1 MPEIKWD
8 IKRGAQIYGSVF
20 DARLKGWIATGKI
33 KVGEVLVWRSGFSGW
48 RKPEELEEFQ
58 SYFKQWER
66 SQLRKVRRRKRKRLI
81 RHRGLEDKEIKDIL
95 IIDDEKDICT
105 LLGDVLTQDGYNV
118 TTANTRREGIACIK
132 RHSPHL
138 VFLDLKLPDGD
149 GLKILSKIKEINPNT
164 RVNIISAYGSE
175 EKKEEARQKG
185 VDMFIDKPFTEEMI
199 LNSVRET
206 TRELT
211 KKSA

>member
-20 DARLKGWIATGKI
+20 DARLKGWVATGKI
-33 KVGEVLVWRSGFSGW
+33 KAGEVLVWRSGFSGW

-66 SQLRKVRRRKRKRLI
+66 SQLRKVRRRKRLI
-81 RHRGLEDKEIKDIL
+81 RHRTLEDKEIKDIL

-105 LLGDVLTQDGYNV
+105 LLGDLLTQDGYNV

-149 GLKILSKIKEINPNT
+149 GLKILSKIKEISPNT

-185 VDMFIDKPFTEEMI
+185 VDMFIDKPFTEETI
-199 LNSVRET
+199 LNSLRET
-206 TRELT
+206 TKELT